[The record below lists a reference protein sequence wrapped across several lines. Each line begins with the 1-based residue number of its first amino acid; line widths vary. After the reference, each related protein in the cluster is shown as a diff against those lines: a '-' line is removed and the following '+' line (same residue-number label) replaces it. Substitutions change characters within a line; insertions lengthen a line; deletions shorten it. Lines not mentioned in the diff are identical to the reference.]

1 MSALPRRT
9 LVKPPAVRAGEL
21 LPTSHLGRAMT
32 IKGVLD
38 TDGEVHVHGKI
49 LGRINADKI
58 VVGSGGYVEGDMV
71 ARDVRICGRLN
82 GRVFAFSVTL
92 DESADIIGRIFHHK
106 ATVAKGARIDG
117 RMPWRPLNY
126 FESFDQPPEN
136 QP

>member
-1 MSALPRRT
+1 MSAVPRRT
-9 LVKPPAVRAGEL
+9 LVKPPAAHADE
-21 LPTSHLGRAMT
+21 LPTSHLGRTVT

-38 TDGEVHVHGKI
+38 TDGEVHIHGNVR
-49 LGRINADKI
+49 GRINADRI
-58 VVGSGGYVEGDMV
+58 VVCSDGYFEGDIV
-71 ARDVRICGRLN
+71 AREVRITGRLN

-92 DESADIIGRIFHHK
+92 DDSASIIGRIFHHR
-106 ATVAKGARIDG
+106 ATVAKGARIEG